1 VLGTRRSSHGTNGAL
16 HVASGS
22 GEGDCN
28 TASGSTA
35 SLDTLLNAVVDVDHV
50 EILAVGI
57 ATTVN
62 VEGSV
67 IRGGVVLAVAR
78 GARDGR

>member
-1 VLGTRRSSHGTNGAL
+1 VLGTRRSSHGTNSAL
-16 HVASGS
+16 HVASSS

-28 TASGSTA
+28 TAGGSTA
-35 SLDTLLNAVVDVDHV
+35 SLDTLLDAIVDVNHV
-50 EILAVGI
+50 KILAVGV

-62 VEGSV
+62 VEGSIV
-67 IRGGVVLAVAR
+67 RGGVVLAVAG